1 MNKIRI
7 LTVFGTRPE
16 VIKLAPFI
24 KAVEDDSECLSIT
37 CATTQQRELQNEAL
51 NLFNIQPDY
60 NLDIMRENQDLSHIS
75 CSVLNGVTEILVQGK
90 PDFVVVQGDTAT
102 AFTSALAAFYKK
114 IPVVHIE
121 AGLRT
126 GNLMSPFPEEAN
138 RVLISKIATLHMA
151 PTQKAKNNLINDGVI
166 ENVFMVGNTI
176 VDSVDLG
183 VKNFA
188 THHPL
193 IKQIIENGK
202 QKILITVH
210 RRENFGKP
218 LEEICLAIRDLCIL
232 YPDHYFIWPVHPN
245 PNVHSIVH
253 SHLNSISNLLLI
265 DPLPYNDL
273 LILINHCDFLI
284 SDSGGIQEEAA
295 ILGKKIIVLREETE
309 RMEIIDAGL
318 GILAGSNKDKIIEEC
333 CKLLTCINVSSIN
346 QKNIYGS
353 PGVSKLILE
362 QIKSFYQKC
371 H

>member
-1 MNKIRI
+1 
-7 LTVFGTRPE
+7 
-16 VIKLAPFI
+16 
-24 KAVEDDSECLSIT
+24 
-37 CATTQQRELQNEAL
+37 
-51 NLFNIQPDY
+51 
-60 NLDIMRENQDLSHIS
+60 
-75 CSVLNGVTEILVQGK
+75 
-90 PDFVVVQGDTAT
+90 
-102 AFTSALAAFYKK
+102 
-114 IPVVHIE
+114 
-121 AGLRT
+121 
-126 GNLMSPFPEEAN
+126 MSPFPEEAN

-245 PNVHSIVH
+245 QNVHSIVH

-333 CKLLTCINVSSIN
+333 CKLLTCINVSAIN

-371 H
+371 